1 MKSLLH
7 LIAALLFGTGLPLLA
22 DPAQDE
28 IEGRALAAELRAA
41 RPPAS
46 FTNRATLRIA
56 SPDGVVRRL
65 PVTITTLT
73 EEDSEWRV
81 IYAAQVGLNVEMLTL
96 IRRLARPPEF
106 EFARAVTNTAA
117 PIPHLVAAEDTQQ
130 PFATS
135 DFWLSDLGL
144 EFLYWPSQKIIRQD
158 KPVMRKGRPCRILE
172 STNPK
177 AKGYSRVLSWVDLE
191 NKGVILAEA
200 YDGASSKP
208 MKRFSVGSVEKVN
221 GEWQLKDMEMI
232 DEVRGSETRLEF
244 DLKVK

>member
-1 MKSLLH
+1 MKLLSF
-7 LIAALLFGTGLPLLA
+7 LLTALLFTPVPMVLA
-22 DPAQDE
+22 DAAQDVDD
-28 IEGRALAAELRAA
+28 GRALAAELRAT

-56 SPDGVVRRL
+56 SPDGSVRRL
-65 PVTITTLT
+65 PVTITTLADA
-73 EEDSEWRV
+73 DSEWRV
-81 IYAAQVGLNVEMLTL
+81 IYAAQVGLNVETLTL
-96 IRRLARPPEF
+96 IRRLAQPPEF

-117 PIPHLVAAEDTQQ
+117 PIPHLVSAEDTQQ

-144 EFLYWPSQKIIRQD
+144 EFLHWPSQRLIRKD
-158 KPVMRKGRPCRILE
+158 KPEMRKGRPCRILE
-172 STNPK
+172 SSNPA
-177 AKGYSRVLSWVDLE
+177 AKNYTRVRSWVDLE

-200 YDGASSKP
+200 YDAAGKL
-208 MKRFSVGSVEKVN
+208 MKRFSIGSVQKVD
-221 GEWQLKDMEMI
+221 GAWQLKDMEMI